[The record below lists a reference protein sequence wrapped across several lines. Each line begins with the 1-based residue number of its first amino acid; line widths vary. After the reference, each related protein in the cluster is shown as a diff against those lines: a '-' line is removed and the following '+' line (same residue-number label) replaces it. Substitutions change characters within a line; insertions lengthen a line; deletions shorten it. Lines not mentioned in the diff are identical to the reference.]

1 MRLYL
6 VYYMKMLSFKIKILH
21 SRNYGKKMKNYNK
34 FELRFT
40 VTDML
45 YLILMFYLIIRH

>member
-1 MRLYL
+1 
-6 VYYMKMLSFKIKILH
+6 MLFLKIKILH
-21 SRNYGKKMKNYNK
+21 SRNYDKKMKSYKK

-40 VTDML
+40 VIDMF